1 MDRINLALIALS
13 AAYFFDSLIGDPR
26 RIPHPVRLIGR
37 FISLMEKAVRIF
49 FFSPQGLKAAGLL
62 IVIIV
67 SGGSAFVTAFLL
79 VQAYSLHLGFGLFI
93 ETYIL
98 FAVLAGGDLRN
109 HVAEVEHNLRAGRLD
124 QARTNVSLLVSR
136 DTLNLAESG
145 VSRAALESLFENSSD
160 GFVAPL
166 FFAAV
171 GGPVGAVFY
180 KAVNTLDSMIGY
192 KNEEYCDLGFFAAKT
207 DDFLNFIPARLTAF
221 LIILAGPIWRRGRNG
236 WQVLIEDRLKHHSP
250 NSAWPEA
257 AAAGVLG
264 ISFGGID
271 YYRGERLRRPVINSS
286 GREPGSNDIKR
297 GLALF
302 RRTSNLAFFSML
314 LLHYFIRTWEV
325 LPF

>member
-1 MDRINLALIALS
+1 MNRINLALIALS

-26 RIPHPVRLIGR
+26 RFPHPVRLIGR

-49 FFSPQGLKAAGLL
+49 FFSPQGLKASGLL

-67 SGGSAFVTAFLL
+67 SGGSAVVAAFLL
-79 VQAYSLHLGFGLFI
+79 AQAYQLHMGLGLLLEI
-93 ETYIL
+93 YIL

-109 HVAEVEHNLRAGRLD
+109 HVAEVEHNLKAGKLD
-124 QARTNVSLLVSR
+124 QARTSVSLLVSR
-136 DTLNLAESG
+136 DTLNLNESG
-145 VSRAALESLFENSSD
+145 VSRAALESLFENSAD

-171 GGPVGAVFY
+171 GGPVGAVIY

-192 KNEEYCDLGFFAAKT
+192 RNEEYGDLGFFAAKI

-221 LIILAGPIWRRGRNG
+221 LIILAGPFWRRGRIG
-236 WQVLIEDRLKHHSP
+236 WQVLIEDRLKHQSP

-271 YYRGERLRRPVINSS
+271 FYRGKRLFRPVINSA
-286 GREPGSNDIKR
+286 GREPQCSDLTR

-302 RRTSNLAFFSML
+302 RRTSNLAFFCML
-314 LLHYFIRTWEV
+314 LLHYFIRTWEA